1 MKVTALDTLLAAKV
15 INITPGLRPSERQV
29 ALALIEHFNRKTGR
43 CDPGIERIASILGC
57 CKRTVIRATGRLEKL
72 GLVRKIRH
80 GGYSNRNSYQPNWIR
95 LAEQEAAWK
104 TKLRSKARRTS
115 VSPDEGQEGHLQDDS
130 PVTQTYSSNHTR
142 KTYLGPPTKEVR
154 GIRNSPQ
161 LPPRSADAAQVQ
173 AERRWSDELL
183 RRYGGQPIT
192 YAEIVDLIDEDLRSS
207 ATEAEVV
214 QRGSGLLT
222 IQRKLKLARER
233 G

>member
-57 CKRTVIRATGRLEKL
+57 CKRTVIRATDRLEKL
-72 GLVRKIRH
+72 GLVRKTRH
-80 GGYSNRNSYQPNWIR
+80 GGYSNRNSYQPNWTR

-104 TKLRSKARRTS
+104 TKLRSKSRRTS
-115 VSPDEGQEGHLQDDS
+115 MSLDVGQEGHLQDDT
-130 PVTQTYSSNHTR
+130 PVTQTYSNNHPR
-142 KTYLGPPTKEVR
+142 KTYLGSPTKD
-154 GIRNSPQ
+154 GGAIRDSSP
-161 LPPRSADAAQVQ
+161 LPPRSVDAARVQ

-183 RRYGGQPIT
+183 RRYGSQPIT
-192 YAEIVDLIDEDLRSS
+192 YAEIVDHIDQDLRSS
-207 ATEAEVV
+207 ATEAEVL

-222 IQRKLKLARER
+222 IERKLKLARE
-233 G
+233 